1 MFSYKIFGAL
11 SGAAAGLPFNSCV
24 PNLQDK
30 PELWADECPYIIPK
44 AGIVEVRLVEPA
56 LKGSNSKD
64 HSEVAEEAS
73 C

>member
-1 MFSYKIFGAL
+1 MFSYKIYGAL
-11 SGAAAGLPFNSCV
+11 SDAAGLQFNSCV

-44 AGIVEVRLVEPA
+44 AGTVEVRLVEPA
-56 LKGSNSKD
+56 LQGSTSKG
-64 HSEVAEEAS
+64 HAEVAEEVS